1 MELRSVLTMK
11 KIEATQA
18 RQEFS
23 ETVNRVAYGGDR
35 IVVKRRGRA
44 LAALVPMADID
55 LIEECEQEKAAKAK
69 AVKARTR
76 AGKKPRAA
84 KKRIA

>member
-1 MELRSVLTMK
+1 MK

-35 IVVKRRGRA
+35 IVVKRRGKA
-44 LAALVPMADID
+44 LAAIVPIADID
-55 LIEECEQEKAAKAK
+55 LIKECEEQKAAKAK
-69 AVKARTR
+69 AVKARSR
-76 AGKKPRAA
+76 VGKKSRTA
-84 KKRIA
+84 KKRVA

>member
-1 MELRSVLTMK
+1 MK

-35 IVVKRRGRA
+35 IVVKRRGKA
-44 LAALVPMADID
+44 LAAIVPIADID
-55 LIEECEQEKAAKAK
+55 LIKECEEQKAARGKGAK
-69 AVKARTR
+69 ARSGG
-76 AGKKPRAA
+76 GKKSRAA
-84 KKRIA
+84 KKRVA

>member
-1 MELRSVLTMK
+1 MK

-18 RQEFS
+18 RQQFS

-44 LAALVPMADID
+44 LAAIVPIADIH
-55 LIEECEQEKAAKAK
+55 LIEECEEERAAKAK
-69 AVKARTR
+69 AVKSRTR
-76 AGKKPRAA
+76 DSKKARAA
-84 KKRIA
+84 KRRVA